1 MRGSS
6 GVRFASLVA
15 TAVVLSAC
23 ANVDPMDSTLGG
35 EQASPGMAEPIAPA
49 TALRNVIAAAKTYHA
64 DHEDSFQG
72 LGPEE
77 IAKLWDGVCYQE
89 GSKQAGT
96 CLDGAILVQIA
107 ATDARF
113 GAAALNEASECL
125 WISDGP
131 DGVLYGAGFPCTGK
145 GAMDA
150 DGRRFP

>member
-1 MRGSS
+1 M
-6 GVRFASLVA
+6 V
-15 TAVVLSAC
+15 
-23 ANVDPMDSTLGG
+23 
-35 EQASPGMAEPIAPA
+35 
-49 TALRNVIAAAKTYHA
+49 AAAKTYHA

-77 IAKLWDGVCYQE
+77 MAMLWDGVCYQE
-89 GSKQAGT
+89 GSEQAGT

-107 ATDARF
+107 TTEARF
-113 GAAALNEASECL
+113 GAAALNDASECL

-131 DGVLYGAGFPCTGK
+131 RGVSYGAGFPCTGK